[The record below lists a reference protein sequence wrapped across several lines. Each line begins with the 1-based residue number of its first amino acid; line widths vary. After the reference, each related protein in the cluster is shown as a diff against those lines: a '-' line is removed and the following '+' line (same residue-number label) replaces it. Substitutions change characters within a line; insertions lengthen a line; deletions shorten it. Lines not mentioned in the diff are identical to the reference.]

1 MEFSKKLKE
10 AMRDLDLNQ
19 KQVCGITGCSK
30 GSVSQY
36 LAGKNIPTIEKQKAM
51 AISLGL
57 SSDYF
62 EEDKPVA
69 VMPREALIGR
79 KIQRLLPEEVA
90 PLLKMDKKTVRQG
103 LQQGVFP
110 WGYAIRTSKNRW
122 TYFINAKRF
131 VEIEGVKCSVKDS
144 A

>member
-36 LAGKNIPTIEKQKAM
+36 LAGNNIPTIEKQKAM

-69 VMPREALIGR
+69 VMP
-79 KIQRLLPEEVA
+79 
-90 PLLKMDKKTVRQG
+90 
-103 LQQGVFP
+103 
-110 WGYAIRTSKNRW
+110 
-122 TYFINAKRF
+122 
-131 VEIEGVKCSVKDS
+131 
-144 A
+144 